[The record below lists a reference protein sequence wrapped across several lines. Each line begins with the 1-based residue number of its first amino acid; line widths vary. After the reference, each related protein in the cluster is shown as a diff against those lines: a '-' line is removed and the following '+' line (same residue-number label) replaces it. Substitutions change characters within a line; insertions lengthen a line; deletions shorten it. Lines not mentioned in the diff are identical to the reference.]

1 MFNTLNLDLGFKWTK
16 AERGG
21 KFYRQPT
28 IVGEAKDMFEQNIK
42 SDHFIYNDELFV
54 GNVALEYSDI
64 KYFSLNNKKA
74 EAETSDVVMKTTLG
88 YLARKDRVK
97 LVSGLPINFYFTQK
111 ESFKEKLLGLADEG
125 EYTIRKGRGKN
136 FTVQPI
142 VEDCK
147 MVPQGLGVTMDYLLD
162 EDGRIAKVKA
172 AQQKILTV
180 DLGFYTLNLLG
191 FSKSSIMKESKSVL
205 VGVERAY
212 TLLQG
217 YIQKLTGHTPAIYE
231 LDPYVISGQYQGHNI
246 VPLIQRAFKSLAS
259 QIKNE
264 IESLNTEF
272 DIYLIAGGAARYIY
286 EYLNLPNKVLMD
298 QLAQVRGYGKIGK
311 KSWK

>member
-1 MFNTLNLDLGFKWTK
+1 MSNILNLDLGFKWTK
-16 AERGG
+16 AERDG

-28 IVGEAKDMFEQNIK
+28 IVGEAKDMFDQNIK
-42 SDHFIYNDELFV
+42 SDHFVYNDELFV
-54 GNVALEYSDI
+54 GNVALEFSDI

-88 YLARKDRVK
+88 YLAKKDRVN

-111 ESFKEKLLGLADEG
+111 APFEEKLLGLADQG
-125 EYTIRKGRGKN
+125 EYKIRKGKGKSYP
-136 FTVQPI
+136 VQPI
-142 VEDCK
+142 VERCK
-147 MVPQGLGVTMDYLLD
+147 TVPQGLGITMDYLLD
-162 EDGRIAKVKA
+162 DDGKIVRLKEAKK
-172 AQQKILTV
+172 KILTA

-191 FSKSSIMKESKSVL
+191 FDKSTIMKESKSVL
-205 VGVERAY
+205 VGVEKAY
-212 TLLQG
+212 TLLQT

-231 LDPYVISGQYQGHNI
+231 LDPYVISGKYQGHNI
-246 VPLIQRAFKSLAS
+246 VPLIRRAFKSLAL

-272 DIYLIAGGAARYIY
+272 DIYLIAGGAARYIFD
-286 EYLNLPNKVLMD
+286 YLDLPNKVLMD
-298 QLAQVRGYGKIGK
+298 QLAQVRGYGKIGR

>member
-1 MFNTLNLDLGFKWTK
+1 MQNTLNLDLGFKWTK

-21 KFYRQPT
+21 RFYRQPT

-42 SDHFIYNDELFV
+42 SDHFVYNDELFV

-64 KYFSLNNKKA
+64 KYFSLKNKKA

-88 YLARKDRVK
+88 YLAKKDRVH

-111 ESFKEKLLGLADEG
+111 EPFKEKILGLADQG
-125 EYTIRKGRGKN
+125 EYTIRKGRGN
-136 FTVQPI
+136 NISVQPVI
-142 VEDCK
+142 EECK
-147 MVPQGLGVTMDYLLD
+147 IVPQGLGVTMDFLLD
-162 EDGRIAKVKA
+162 DDGKITKVKA

-191 FSKSSIMKESKSVL
+191 FSKSTIMKESKSVL
-205 VGVERAY
+205 VGVEKAY

-231 LDPYVISGQYQGHNI
+231 LDPYVISGKYQGHDI
-246 VPLIQRAFKSLAS
+246 KPLIYKAFKSLGS

-264 IESLNTEF
+264 IESLNIEF

-286 EYLNLPNKVLMD
+286 EHLNLPNKILMD